1 MMESRAVVVSL
12 GTEDDE
18 GLINERIEEGEADG
32 WEVAELH
39 VTSPAIGGDVF
50 ISPKLII
57 HMKRQANIE

>member
-1 MMESRAVVVSL
+1 MMESKVMVVNL
-12 GTEDDE
+12 GTEEDE
-18 GLINERIEEGEADG
+18 KQIMERIEEGEADK

-39 VTSPAIGGDVF
+39 VTSPAKG